1 MSGHLVART
10 TFIVSQVTQAATNS
24 LKVMIREGALVI
36 GLISYLFYLNWK
48 LALIF
53 LTISTYHR
61 AGCFSG

>member
-53 LTISTYHR
+53 
-61 AGCFSG
+61 